1 MSTDGGFVAI
11 PGMDRAAQVAWM
23 QSLRSKASTIEL
35 VFHDGDVDH
44 PLTKQLAWLSP
55 TRQEGVGARPGYPR
69 PQPTAVLHRYPYDRG
84 ILRALNEVGGLFDYV
99 SAPTGDTVRLPNWGM
114 SMSPS
119 STIATRFSDR
129 R

>member
-1 MSTDGGFVAI
+1 
-11 PGMDRAAQVAWM
+11 M

-44 PLTKQLAWLSP
+44 PLTTQLAWLSP

-69 PQPTAVLHRYPYDRG
+69 PQPTAVLHRYPCDRD

-99 SAPTGDTVRLPNWGM
+99 SARTGDTVRFTQLGNVDVTFLDHRDTVLG
-114 SMSPS
+114 STVTHEGLILSPVE
-119 STIATRFSDR
+119 AAR
-129 R
+129 RA